1 MLLPNCG
8 SFLTA
13 KEKSESSYNYNK
25 PLIRLC
31 CVGFLVF
38 SLTSLATM
46 GVAAFYAT
54 YTAPHSVVSAVSYS
68 KAHAASS
75 RVTKSL
81 SALREARPS
90 DIDVCRVV
98 NLVSD
103 STVRFNGNISI
114 KDISVKPQNYTIKG
128 IGKDIPA
135 VNDYLKSLDF
145 TPSRYEK
152 QLSDIKSSPSKNLT
166 LPPMPGSQP
175 SALNNPN
182 EVPVEF
188 TIVVTPKV
196 AKKKAPAPKSAAQ
209 NANAAKGGKA

>member
-8 SFLTA
+8 SFLTV
-13 KEKSESSYNYNK
+13 KEKSESNYNYNK

-54 YTAPHSVVSAVSYS
+54 YTAPHSTVPLVSYS

-81 SALREARPS
+81 STLREARPL

-103 STVRFNGNISI
+103 STVRSNGNISI

-145 TPSRYEK
+145 APSRYDK
-152 QLSDIKSSPSKNLT
+152 QLSDIKSNPSKNLA
-166 LPPMPGSQP
+166 LPPMPGSRL

-196 AKKKAPAPKSAAQ
+196 ANKKAPAPKPAAQ